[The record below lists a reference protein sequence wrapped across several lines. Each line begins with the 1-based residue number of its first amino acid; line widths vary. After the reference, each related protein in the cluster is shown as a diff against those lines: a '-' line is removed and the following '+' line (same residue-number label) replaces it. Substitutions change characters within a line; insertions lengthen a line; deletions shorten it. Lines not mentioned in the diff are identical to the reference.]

1 MNATLICILLLA
13 GCAVSPQSAPDLN
26 PAHARTVTKQSFA
39 QAAPESVAAPNPAT
53 ITLLPFASVVL
64 DWTPDA
70 TDDGCTFNVYCGTES
85 GVYSNLMNV
94 ADATATVSNLTA
106 LQTYYFAVTAVSQD
120 GIEGGFSSEF
130 VWTAPQWVLIHFP
143 ETTIAIQSSPD
154 LVHWVDRPDAVPTNG
169 DWLLRA
175 QPEVSTN

>member
-1 MNATLICILLLA
+1 MKIILTTILLA
-13 GCAVSPQSAPDLN
+13 GCAAIPQPAPDLN
-26 PAHARTVTKQSFA
+26 PAHASMVTKQSFA
-39 QAAPESVAAPNPAT
+39 QATPESVTAPNPAT

-64 DWTPDA
+64 DWTPP
-70 TDDGCTFNVYCGTES
+70 TNVDGCTFNVYCGTES

-106 LQTYYFAVTAVSQD
+106 SQTYYFAVTAVSPD
-120 GIEGGFSSEF
+120 GIEGDFSNEF
-130 VWTAPQWVLIHFP
+130 VWHAPQWVLIHFP

-154 LVHWVDRPDAVPTNG
+154 LVHWVDRPDAVQTNG

-175 QPEVSTN
+175 QPEIATN